1 MYLSGMNPST
11 PFRYDENRSLKP
23 FNTFGIDAQA
33 RYLAEAESV
42 FDLQNILFSAQ
53 FQSVP
58 KLFLGGGS
66 NVLLTKDYEGL
77 VVLIKIK
84 GIEIIKEDQTHVWL
98 KAGAGVNWHQFV
110 LHTIEY
116 NLGGIENLSLI
127 PGTVGAAPMQ
137 NIGAYGVEIKDT
149 FDSLEALNRQTG
161 AIETFTNADC
171 RFGYRESVF
180 KHTLKGQY
188 IITAVTFKLTK
199 NPTVFNISYGDI
211 QKTLQEMGVTHPSLK
226 AVSDAVIH
234 IRQSKLP
241 DPNELGNAGSFF
253 KNPVISNAQF
263 NEVAVQH
270 PTMPSYPAEEG
281 FVKVPAGWLIEQ
293 AGWKGV
299 QMGNVGVH
307 KRQAL
312 VLVNYGPGTGDEIRS
327 LSENIQA
334 SVREKFGIELQAE
347 VNFV

>member
-1 MYLSGMNPST
+1 MNT
-11 PFRYDENRSLKP
+11 PADFSYDEHRSLKP
-23 FNTFGIDAQA
+23 FNTFGIDAAA
-33 RYLAEAESV
+33 RYLTEAEAVS
-42 FDLQNILFSAQ
+42 DLQNILFSES
-53 FQSVP
+53 FRSVP

-66 NVLLTKDYEGL
+66 NILLTQDYNGL
-77 VVLIKIK
+77 VVLIKLK
-84 GIEIIKEDQTHVWL
+84 GIEKIKEDSTHVWL

-110 LHTIEY
+110 LHAIST

-149 FDSLEALNRQTG
+149 FDSLEALH
-161 AIETFTNADC
+161 IETGQLQTFANADC
-171 RFGYRESVF
+171 QFGYRESVF
-180 KHTLKGQY
+180 KHDLKGQY
-188 IITAVTFKLTK
+188 IITSVTFRLTK
-199 NPTVFNISYGDI
+199 NPTSFNTSYGDI
-211 QKTLQEMGVTHPSLK
+211 QKTLQEMGVQTPTLK

-241 DPNELGNAGSFF
+241 DPKEIGNAGSFF
-253 KNPVISNAQF
+253 KNPVISQVQF
-263 NEVAVQH
+263 AALQARYPAV
-270 PTMPSYPAEEG
+270 PSYPAEADK
-281 FVKVPAGWLIEQ
+281 VKVPAGWLIEQ

-312 VLVNYGPGTGDEIRS
+312 VLVNYGHGSGKEIQQLAQTIQRS
-327 LSENIQA
+327 
-334 SVREKFGIELQAE
+334 VKDTFGIDLHTE